1 MASEEIIQQ
10 NKARIEELCSRIV
23 RPGIENLMK
32 WLDSSDFY
40 TAPASSRYHGAEP
53 GGLAAHSLNVY
64 DHLVRLLAAYPE
76 ISVPEESVIVSSI
89 FHDLCKVNFY
99 KTELRNR
106 KNEFGVWEKVPSFVI
121 DEKFKFGG
129 HGSKSVF
136 LAQNFIKLTPDEAT
150 AINCHMGFADNEHVG
165 DAYEQ
170 HPFAMLLS
178 WADQA
183 AAFITEAVGETENS
197 KE

>member
-1 MASEEIIQQ
+1 MASEEIIRE
-10 NKARIEELCSRIV
+10 NKARIEELCSGIN

-40 TAPASSRYHGAEP
+40 TAPASTKYHGAEP
-53 GGLAAHSLNVY
+53 GGLAQHSLNVY
-64 DHLVRLLAAYPE
+64 DELKRLLAAYPE
-76 ISVPEESVIVSSI
+76 IVIPEESVIIASL

-99 KTELRNR
+99 KAETRNR
-106 KNEFGVWEKVPSFVI
+106 KNDKGVWESYTAFAH

-136 LAQNFIKLTPDEAT
+136 LVQNFMKLTAEEAV
-150 AINCHMGFADNEHVG
+150 AINCHMGAFENEHVG
-165 DAYEQ
+165 EAYEQ
-170 HPFAMLLS
+170 HPFALLLS

-183 AAFITEAVGETENS
+183 AAFITEARGTKGE
-197 KE
+197 

>member
-1 MASEEIIQQ
+1 MATEEIIQS
-10 NKARIEELCSRIV
+10 NKERIIELCSHIT

-40 TAPASSRYHGAEP
+40 TAPASSRYHVAEP
-53 GGLAAHSLNVY
+53 GGLAQHSINVFLELN
-64 DHLVRLLAAYPE
+64 RLLAAYSE
-76 ISVPEESVIVSSI
+76 VSVPEESVIIASI

-99 KTELRNR
+99 KTEMRNR
-106 KNEFGVWEKVPSFVI
+106 KNDHGVWESYESYTI

-136 LAQNFIKLTPDEAT
+136 LIQNFMKLTAEEAV
-150 AINCHMGFADNEHVG
+150 AINCHMGFSDNEHVG
-165 DAYEQ
+165 EVYEQ
-170 HPFAMLLS
+170 HPFALLVS

-183 AAFITEAVGETENS
+183 AAFITES
-197 KE
+197 KGVCAEKA

>member
-1 MASEEIIQQ
+1 MASEEIIRQ
-10 NKARIEELCSRIV
+10 NKARIEELCSGIA

-53 GGLAAHSLNVY
+53 GGLTQHSLNVY
-64 DHLVRLLAAYPE
+64 DELKRLLAAYPE
-76 ISVPEESVIVSSI
+76 IVIPEESVIIASL

-99 KTELRNR
+99 KTETRNR
-106 KNEFGVWEKVPSFVI
+106 KNDKGVWESYEAYTI
-121 DEKFKFGG
+121 DEKFKYGG

-136 LAQNFIKLTPDEAT
+136 LIQNFMKLTAEEAV
-150 AINCHMGFADNEHVG
+150 AINCHMGSFENEHVG
-165 DAYEQ
+165 EAYEQ
-170 HPFAMLLS
+170 HPFALLLS

-183 AAFITEAVGETENS
+183 AAFMVEAKET
-197 KE
+197 KGA